1 MRHVTCE
8 SLRDDEGR
16 RSMGGVATA
25 ATAGIEAAPTDDFAS
40 LRLHLPPVEVP
51 ERVHDDHH
59 VLLWQVRGGGTDLL
73 LDDVAAFLPVGHAL
87 WVPAEVRHA
96 LTVRANSVVIP
107 LFFDCDATATT
118 LRAPTIVAVG
128 RELRT
133 LLLAYL
139 QSTTSIIR
147 PHANITRQLFA
158 LLEGAPAAAL
168 PLPAS
173 APARLVA
180 ETLRA
185 NPGDDR
191 PVDDLAH
198 AAHTSR
204 RTLERAF
211 LAETGMSVRD
221 WRIRNRV
228 EAAAALLRSHAAVPA
243 VARRV
248 GYTNVNA
255 FRRVFKS
262 RFGMTPTAYATRYAI
277 QK

>member
-1 MRHVTCE
+1 
-8 SLRDDEGR
+8 
-16 RSMGGVATA
+16 MGIGGTSPAVSA
-25 ATAGIEAAPTDDFAS
+25 AAEPADDFAT
-40 LRLHLPPVEVP
+40 LRLSLPPVEIP
-51 ERVHDDHH
+51 ERMHDDHH

-73 LDDVAAFLPVGHAL
+73 LDGIAAFLPVGHVL

-107 LFFDCDATATT
+107 LFFDCDVTATT
-118 LRAPTIVAVG
+118 LREPTLVAVD
-128 RELRT
+128 RDLRT

-139 QSTTSIIR
+139 QSSTSILQ
-147 PHANITRQLFA
+147 PQANITRQLFA
-158 LLEGAPAAAL
+158 LIEGKPAAAAL
-168 PLPAS
+168 PLPVS

-180 ETLRA
+180 ETLRS

-191 PVDDLAH
+191 SIDDLAR

-204 RTLERAF
+204 RTLERVF
-211 LAETGMSVRD
+211 LAETGVSVRE
-221 WRIRNRV
+221 WRIRNRL
-228 EAAAALLRSHAAVPA
+228 EAAALLLRQAASLPA

-262 RFGMTPTAYATRYAI
+262 RFGITPTEYSARYAI
-277 QK
+277 DG